1 MAISDR
7 IKAEA
12 RRTIDGIQKYYEKY
26 GADVEDAEEMEHRIE
41 RVESAM
47 AGCNGLSHDD
57 KIQKTAE
64 NLFELTCAQERSFDA
79 MRKEMKLIRKE
90 CKAEFEDIRLNC
102 MQEFESLNEELRSGL
117 KAVAQKIEDSGSD
130 CSRPSNGSQKESN
143 GSQKEMW
150 MLAKVISEHP
160 SMAFAAFIFILILVF
175 VSGHFEAISK
185 LFGG

>member
-12 RRTIDGIQKYYEKY
+12 RRTIDGIQRYYEKY

-79 MRKEMKLIRKE
+79 MRREMKIIRKE
-90 CKAEFEDIRLNC
+90 CKDEFEDIRSDC
-102 MQEFESLNEELRSGL
+102 KQEFETLNAELREGL
-117 KAVAQKIEDSGSD
+117 KAVAQKIEESGSD
-130 CSRPSNGSQKESN
+130 CSHPASTNP
-143 GSQKEMW
+143 KEMW

-160 SMAFAAFIFILILVF
+160 SLAFATFIFILILAF
-175 VSGHFEAISK
+175 VSGHFDAISK